1 MRHEIHIRGLDLVE
15 KPHDEKLELVE
26 RKASI
31 LEKNLKYMGT
41 EIISKS
47 WLRIKNVDYLVRS
60 KIVLFIE

>member
-31 LEKNLKYMGT
+31 LEKFEMAVVVSRTYPQAKMKCQPSLNYMLWG
-41 EIISKS
+41 E
-47 WLRIKNVDYLVRS
+47 LR
-60 KIVLFIE
+60 F

>member
-31 LEKNLKYMGT
+31 LEKVEVHSYRKHFEKLAADQKMST
-41 EIISKS
+41 I
-47 WLRIKNVDYLVRS
+47 W
-60 KIVLFIE
+60 